1 MDETSSRT
9 SLTEKSE
16 ESEAP
21 ESQDDSEVGF
31 EGDSLQTAQDKIMS
45 ELTKLQDAEFVS
57 PLETV
62 HVQC

>member
-1 MDETSSRT
+1 MDETSSRA
-9 SLTEKSE
+9 SSTEKSE

-21 ESQDDSEVGF
+21 KSQDDSEVGF

-57 PLETV
+57 PLEAV
-62 HVQC
+62 HAQR